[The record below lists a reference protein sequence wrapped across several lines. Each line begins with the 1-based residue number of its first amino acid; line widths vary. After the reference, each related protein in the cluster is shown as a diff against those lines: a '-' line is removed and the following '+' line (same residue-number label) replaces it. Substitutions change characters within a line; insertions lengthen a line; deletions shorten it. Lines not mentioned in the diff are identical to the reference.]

1 MLKSWKN
8 YRNWTQHLGVIV
20 GLLIA
25 AVAMPFVTGFDDE
38 FLQMIGW
45 PDSPTRIVKR
55 QLVWAEKE
63 SSAGL
68 GSQQAEPIREFFS
81 SAKART
87 RKYAEEVLG
96 WSSKW
101 KLMKDYV
108 TGHQEHPAFLKAR
121 FDRLLFSQQDLDAV
135 IETVVATHLKHLD
148 DVDSEL
154 LVRLQADLGNLP
166 SESFSALMDRAALT
180 ETLQKALHDAA
191 ISAQGELR
199 AAVGRELAS
208 WIAGEILTQATIQL
222 ATSSGIIS
230 MGAASGTVTFGVG
243 VVVGLIADAIVTQ
256 IYNDVYDPTGE
267 LKKQLDQRMDELQ
280 SLIVSGTPNSP
291 GLMNRLQDYS
301 ARRIQSRRAA
311 LRNAVLT
318 LAP

>member
-1 MLKSWKN
+1 MLKSLKN
-8 YRNWTQHLGVIV
+8 YRNWAQHLGVVV

-45 PDSPTRIVKR
+45 PDSPGRILKR

-63 SSAGL
+63 SLAGL
-68 GSQQAEPIREFFS
+68 GSQQAEPIHEFFS
-81 SAKART
+81 SAKSRT

-101 KLMKDYV
+101 KLMTDYA
-108 TGHQEHPAFLKAR
+108 TGSQEHPAFLKER

-148 DVDSEL
+148 SVDSEL
-154 LVRLQADLGNLP
+154 LVRLRADLCNLP
-166 SESFSALMDRAALT
+166 SDSFSASLDREALT
-180 ETLQKALHDAA
+180 ETLQQALNAAA

-208 WIAGEILTQATIQL
+208 WIAGEILKQATIQL
-222 ATSSGIIS
+222 ATSSGILS
-230 MGAASGTVTFGVG
+230 AGAISGTATFGVG
-243 VVVGLIADAIVTQ
+243 IVASLIVDQIISQ
-256 IYNDVYDPTGE
+256 IYIDVYDPAGQLT
-267 LKKQLDQRMDELQ
+267 KQLDQRMDELQ

-291 GLMNRLQDYS
+291 GLMHRLQDYS
-301 ARRIQSRRAA
+301 ARRSQSRRAA
-311 LRNAVLT
+311 LHNAVLT